1 MATIIDAPPET
12 VRRELS
18 ALSDA
23 LDVAIP
29 AKALKRNLLLA
40 TWNLR
45 VFGGLT
51 DSFAAAATDSP
62 KRDLR
67 ALSYIAEIVGRFDV
81 IALQEVRGNLKAL
94 RHLLK
99 ALGDDWAFLLTDVT
113 RGDRGNSE
121 RLAFLFDSRRVRPS
135 GLAAEVV
142 LPPEWKGRRLPADQT
157 ISEQFARTPYAV
169 SFLAPGRAASHTF
182 VLTTVHIRYGETSLD
197 RLPELAAFAQ
207 WMADEA
213 ADMNRYHH
221 DLIVLGDFNIDR
233 AGDPAY
239 QAFTSTGLTVPAALA
254 DAPRTLFESP
264 DKRHFYDQIA
274 WFSAGRAALQLR
286 GTGRGGAFDFQPF
299 VYVDLERL
307 DLSWRMSDHFPLWL
321 EFSLDPPPPA

>member
-1 MATIIDAPPET
+1 MPTIIDTPPQ
-12 VRRELS
+12 VVQSELA
-18 ALSDA
+18 ALRAGLDA
-23 LDVAIP
+23 AIP
-29 AKALKRNLLLA
+29 AKQQRRNLLLA

-51 DSFAAAATDSP
+51 DSFAAGPEDTP

-67 ALSYIAEIVGRFDV
+67 ALRYIAEIVDRFDV
-81 IALQEVRGNLKAL
+81 VALQEVRGNLRAL

-99 ALGDDWAFLLTDVT
+99 ALGDDWGFLLTDVT
-113 RGDRGNSE
+113 RGDRGNGE
-121 RLAFLFDSRRVRPS
+121 RLAFLFDTRRVRPS

-142 LPPEWKGRRLPADQT
+142 LPPEWKGRELPSGQT
-157 ISEQFARTPYAV
+157 IADQFARTPYAV
-169 SFLAPGRAASHTF
+169 SFVAPGRARAHTF

-233 AGDPAY
+233 TGDPAY
-239 QAFTSTGLTVPAALA
+239 QAFTSTGLTVPDALR
-254 DAPRTLFESP
+254 DAPRTLFENP
-264 DKRHFYDQIA
+264 GKRHFYDQIA
-274 WFSAGRAALQLR
+274 WFTSGAAALQLR
-286 GTGRGGAFDFQPF
+286 PTGKGDAFDFQPF
-299 VYVDLERL
+299 VYTDLERL
-307 DLSWRMSDHFPLWL
+307 DVSWRVSDHFPLWL
-321 EFSLDPPPPA
+321 EFGLDAPS